1 MEKEKK
7 QLSRKKFLSWGLGLT
22 SVLALPSI
30 LWGKKP
36 ATSPSGKKVKL
47 LTQDGKLVEVDE
59 SVLKAK
65 TQNKKASNK
74 EIFTWMDNPS
84 KK

>member
-7 QLSRKKFLSWGLGLT
+7 QLSRKKFLSWGFGLT

-36 ATSPSGKKVKL
+36 SPQPSGKKVKL

-74 EIFTWMDNPS
+74 EIFNWMDNPS